1 MAKIQWKS
9 LVQYALCCFGLWS
22 ATTASAAQWPECPVL
37 TQGEELTQTLIV
49 KLDNDA
55 SLKPQAALAEVR
67 SGKFV
72 KVHNAEQGHS
82 FGFVQGA
89 LWLFVELPATAQTCT
104 SLLVIPQSRLDRIEI
119 FPFIDKKLQAS
130 LLMGDSLAFDQRSV
144 PHRYLNT
151 RLLRMAGQPTQL
163 LMRVQSTS
171 SIQTPL
177 WVHSEA
183 SLLLS
188 THNEQIGEGVYFGIL
203 LALLLYNFA
212 VMVSIR
218 ESSYFY
224 YVAYALAFALLML
237 SFSGYGF
244 QFLWPRSPKWQN
256 LSLPIALALLM
267 ASSVGF
273 SRTFLNL
280 KEKVPL
286 LGKLSLFA
294 LPVALVLGLL
304 ACVPEMLM
312 PATIALNVSLI
323 SFSIM
328 ITIAGILSA
337 KRGYVPAIYFMLA
350 WSLLMLGGV
359 AVPLSSFGL
368 LPRSLLTEYGLQ
380 FGSAAEMLLLSF
392 SLAYRITLLRNENTR
407 IELDARINLERRVE
421 ERTEELAEIARQ
433 LRIANQRLSD
443 ISWRDGL
450 TGIFN
455 RRYLDETL
463 PKLMAVCFEQNLPI
477 AVLMLD
483 IDHFKQVNDQYGHGV
498 GDDCLKSVVE
508 RIAQVVR
515 DEQDFTARYG
525 GEEFA
530 IVLFGADIDKAS
542 TIAHRLQQNLAQTA
556 LEIEPKPLTVTLSIG
571 AASARQGTSDELL
584 ETADK
589 ALYQAKRT
597 GRNKVCSV

>member
-1 MAKIQWKS
+1 MKWMAWRLRILGS
-9 LVQYALCCFGLWS
+9 VLLFSISG
-22 ATTASAAQWPECPVL
+22 ASAAQWPDCPVSAAGEDL
-37 TQGEELTQTLIV
+37 TQSLSV
-49 KLDNDA
+49 KLDNDD
-55 SLKPQAALAEVR
+55 ALNVHTAFEKWKQGGV
-67 SGKFV
+67 S
-72 KVHNAEQGHS
+72 KVHNARQGHS
-82 FGFVQGA
+82 FGFVKGA
-89 LWLFVELPATAQTCT
+89 LWLSLDLPATNQTCF
-104 SLLVIPQSRLDRIEI
+104 SLLTMPQSRLDRVEI
-119 FPFIDKKLQAS
+119 FSINNEKIQPP
-130 LLMGDSLAFDQRSV
+130 LLMGDTLPFNQRSV

-151 RLLRMAGQPTQL
+151 RLLRTAGQSMQL
-163 LMRVQSTS
+163 LLRVQSTS
-171 SIQTPL
+171 SIQTPVWL
-177 WVHSEA
+177 HSEA
-183 SLLLS
+183 SLLRS
-188 THNEQIGEGVYFGIL
+188 THNEQIGEGIYFGIL

-244 QFLWPRSPKWQN
+244 QFFWPRSPGWQN

-280 KEKVPL
+280 KEQVPL
-286 LGKLSLFA
+286 LWKLSFFA
-294 LPVALVLGLL
+294 LPIAIIFGLL
-304 ACVPEMLM
+304 ACIPGMLM
-312 PATIALNVSLI
+312 PATIALNISLI
-323 SFSIM
+323 SFSII
-328 ITIAGILSA
+328 ITMGGVLSA

-359 AVPLSSFGL
+359 ALPLSSFGL

-380 FGSAAEMLLLSF
+380 LGSAAEMLLLSF
-392 SLAYRITLLRNENTR
+392 SLAYRITLLRNENAR
-407 IELDARINLERRVE
+407 IELDARIHLERRVD
-421 ERTEELAEIARQ
+421 ERTEELAQIAQQ
-433 LRIANQRLSD
+433 LLIANQRLSD
-443 ISWRDGL
+443 MSWRDGL

-463 PKLMAVCFEQNLPI
+463 PKLMVECFERNLPI

-498 GDDCLKSVVE
+498 GDDCLKLLVQRTALVIRE
-508 RIAQVVR
+508 
-515 DEQDFTARYG
+515 EQDFTARYG

-542 TIAHRLQQNLAQTA
+542 VIAHRLQQNLAEKA
-556 LEIEPKPLTVTLSIG
+556 LEIEPDPLAVTLSIG
-571 AASARQGTSDELL
+571 AASARQGTADDLL
-584 ETADK
+584 EAADK

-597 GRNKVCSV
+597 GRNKVCIV